1 MQINALKF
9 YTDYGVCEIKKNTTG
24 EYVGLCPACAQHT
37 FCFNKDG
44 QFCCHYCRQTEFVEG
59 AEGNVITFLG
69 DRHGMDNNNISIILK
84 KYELNNTQKIPS
96 SLSCYIE
103 GGYFLVPR
111 TIFNFSIWRE
121 DPRLLKI
128 YIYLMGKARHNHT
141 PIEYNRL
148 KINRGEHVTS
158 ISTIAEDNKCKGQD
172 GRLKKWSRSTV
183 SRLLEKLDKSG
194 LIQKIDDT
202 FGMHVSIRNYEIYQ
216 NPNNYQKKSPTKT
229 NYIDGG
235 YFILAR
241 KIFISKIWS
250 QNPHNLKLFIYFV
263 GNAKHSTEPIKYN
276 GVLLQ
281 RGSLVRSHSE
291 ISDDNEYINSC
302 IRKWSMSEISK
313 MIKKLKNLNL
323 ITATNI
329 NSEKLLINICKYDT
343 YQNPQNYTMKQHGN
357 NSETTT
363 K

>member
-1 MQINALKF
+1 MLNALKF
-9 YTDYGVCEIKKNTTG
+9 YGDFGICEIEKCPNG
-24 EYVGLCPACAQHT
+24 EYRGICTVCGERT
-37 FCFNKDG
+37 FYFNEVG
-44 QFCCHYCRQTEFVEG
+44 QFCCHYCREREG
-59 AEGNVITFLG
+59 TQGNAITFLS
-69 DRHGMDNNNISIILK
+69 DFHDVDDKAISTIVNR
-84 KYELNNTQKIPS
+84 YSVNNTHALNS
-96 SLSCYIE
+96 SLSCSIE
-103 GGYFLVPR
+103 GGYFMVPR
-111 TIFNFSIWRE
+111 RIFNFPIWRG
-121 DPRLLKI
+121 DPHLLKL
-128 YIYLMGKARHNHT
+128 YIYFLGKARHNHN
-141 PIEYNRL
+141 PKEYNKL

-158 ISTIAEDNKCKGQD
+158 ISTIAEDNKYKGQD
-172 GRLKKWSRSTV
+172 GRLRKWSKSTV
-183 SRLLEKLDKSG
+183 SRLLEKLAKSN
-194 LIQKIDDT
+194 LIKKIDDT
-202 FGMHVSIRNYEIYQ
+202 YGMHVSVSNYEVYQ
-216 NPNNYQKKSPTKT
+216 DPNNYQKKTPTET
-229 NYIDGG
+229 NYIEGG

-250 QNPHNLKLFIYFV
+250 QNPHNLKLFIYLV

-291 ISDDNEYINSC
+291 ISDDNEYINGC

-343 YQNPQNYTMKQHGN
+343 YQNPQNYTTKQHGN